1 MHYYDKEVVC
11 ALLDMGG
18 CIRLMRDVL
27 IDYSAGRT
35 IQTLRSVL
43 PVSERKLLGLMP
55 AANTAAGIMG
65 VKAITVFP
73 DNFQRGLP
81 SHQGVVLLFD
91 LDTGMLKALLDGV
104 FTPGEAVP
112 SGGDGL
118 LRKFAHFAEFGAL
131 GLLLGWL
138 FGMLGKKRLPAFAL
152 GVAAACIDETI
163 QIFVPGRSPGIRDV
177 CIDSCGAAA
186 GMLLLFLGHAYW
198 KRRFTRNNFRRK

>member
-1 MHYYDKEVVC
+1 MKRTKRRMTVC
-11 ALLDMGG
+11 
-18 CIRLMRDVL
+18 
-27 IDYSAGRT
+27 T
-35 IQTLRSVL
+35 
-43 PVSERKLLGLMP
+43 
-55 AANTAAGIMG
+55 
-65 VKAITVFP
+65 
-73 DNFQRGLP
+73 
-81 SHQGVVLLFD
+81 VLLICNLVFIWGNS
-91 LDTGMLKALLDGV
+91 LLPAEVSGQISGTLKALLDGV

-118 LRKFAHFAEFGAL
+118 LRKCAHFAEFGAL

-138 FGMLGKKRLPAFAL
+138 FGMLGKKQLPAFAL

-163 QIFVPGRSPGIRDV
+163 QAFVPGRSPGIRDV

>member
-1 MHYYDKEVVC
+1 MIRTKRRVTLC
-11 ALLDMGG
+11 A
-18 CIRLMRDVL
+18 
-27 IDYSAGRT
+27 
-35 IQTLRSVL
+35 
-43 PVSERKLLGLMP
+43 
-55 AANTAAGIMG
+55 
-65 VKAITVFP
+65 
-73 DNFQRGLP
+73 
-81 SHQGVVLLFD
+81 VLLLCNLVFIWGNS
-91 LDTGMLKALLDGV
+91 LLPAETSGQISGTLKVFLDGL
-104 FTPGEAVP
+104 FNPGEATL
-112 SGGDGL
+112 SGDGL

>member
-1 MHYYDKEVVC
+1 M
-11 ALLDMGG
+11 
-18 CIRLMRDVL
+18 
-27 IDYSAGRT
+27 
-35 IQTLRSVL
+35 TLCSVL
-43 PVSERKLLGLMP
+43 LLCNLVFIWGNSLLPAEVSGQISG
-55 AANTAAGIMG
+55 T
-65 VKAITVFP
+65 
-73 DNFQRGLP
+73 
-81 SHQGVVLLFD
+81 
-91 LDTGMLKALLDGV
+91 LKALLDGV

-138 FGMLGKKRLPAFAL
+138 FGMLGKKQLPAFAL

-163 QIFVPGRSPGIRDV
+163 QAFIPGRSPGIRDV

>member
-1 MHYYDKEVVC
+1 MKRTKRRMTLC
-11 ALLDMGG
+11 A
-18 CIRLMRDVL
+18 
-27 IDYSAGRT
+27 
-35 IQTLRSVL
+35 
-43 PVSERKLLGLMP
+43 
-55 AANTAAGIMG
+55 
-65 VKAITVFP
+65 
-73 DNFQRGLP
+73 
-81 SHQGVVLLFD
+81 VLLLCNLVFIWGNS
-91 LDTGMLKALLDGV
+91 LLPAEVSGQISGTLKALLDGV

-152 GVAAACIDETI
+152 GVAA
-163 QIFVPGRSPGIRDV
+163 
-177 CIDSCGAAA
+177 

>member
-1 MHYYDKEVVC
+1 MHYYEKEVVC

-91 LDTGMLKALLDGV
+91 ADTGMLKALLDGV

-118 LRKFAHFAEFGAL
+118 LRKCAHFAEFGAL

-163 QIFVPGRSPGIRDV
+163 QAFIPGRSPGIRDV

>member
-1 MHYYDKEVVC
+1 MKRTKRRMAVC
-11 ALLDMGG
+11 
-18 CIRLMRDVL
+18 
-27 IDYSAGRT
+27 T
-35 IQTLRSVL
+35 
-43 PVSERKLLGLMP
+43 
-55 AANTAAGIMG
+55 
-65 VKAITVFP
+65 
-73 DNFQRGLP
+73 
-81 SHQGVVLLFD
+81 VLLICNLVFIWGNS
-91 LDTGMLKALLDGV
+91 LLPAEVSGQISGTLKAFLDGL
-104 FTPGEAVP
+104 FPPGEAVP

-163 QIFVPGRSPGIRDV
+163 QAFVPGRSPGIRDV